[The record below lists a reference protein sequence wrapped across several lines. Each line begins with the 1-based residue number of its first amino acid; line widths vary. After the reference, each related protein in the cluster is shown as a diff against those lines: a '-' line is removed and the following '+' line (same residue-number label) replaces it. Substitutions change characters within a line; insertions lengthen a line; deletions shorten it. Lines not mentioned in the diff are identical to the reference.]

1 METLF
6 VLLKHYQSACEA
18 FVVGTLS
25 GLFMF
30 GVVAISRGV
39 RNARQKNKKDF
50 DEVSKNETNTN
61 HTSDWDDDK

>member
-1 METLF
+1 M
-6 VLLKHYQSACEA
+6 
-18 FVVGTLS
+18 VGTLS